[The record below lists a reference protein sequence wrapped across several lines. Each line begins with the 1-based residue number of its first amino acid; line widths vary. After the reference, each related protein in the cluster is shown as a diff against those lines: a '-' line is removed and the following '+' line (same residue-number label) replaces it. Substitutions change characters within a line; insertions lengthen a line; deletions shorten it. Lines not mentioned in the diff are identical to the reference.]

1 MVSVLEERAGDLA
14 AVLEALGFTWVGVCS
29 LEGCVKIHVTG
40 DVRVFRF
47 GVVTD
52 ELEEHLMSLLDE
64 AWTAYNEWARLSAD
78 LSRGGVELGSVIRAR
93 EKAVNALKKL
103 ERERARMIKLLHA
116 ANTDPRISEG
126 DDADPAERLAEAV
139 REIASEVCSDA

>member
-1 MVSVLEERAGDLA
+1 MSVLEERAGDLA

-29 LEGCVKIHVTG
+29 LEGCVKLHVTG

-52 ELEEHLMSLLDE
+52 ELEEHLMSLLGE
-64 AWTAYNEWARLSAD
+64 AWTAYSEWARLSAE
-78 LSRGGVELGSVIRAR
+78 LPGGGVELGSVIRAR
-93 EKAVNALKKL
+93 EKAANALKKL